1 MKKIT
6 LMLCACAMAFAGLL
20 VSCNNGSEYIN
31 ASGVSYD
38 YKYKVTGT
46 IKEATA
52 SGAVAAPSK
61 TSDVYTFTKA
71 VGKVN
76 WWESENSYGDVPTYW
91 IEASGYA
98 DEVYTNSSSVETK
111 YYKEDISLPFY
122 YLEKFEDGFY
132 INLQNL
138 NANNYVYQQNQKGK
152 YAKVTLDG
160 DFGDDEFTLTY
171 EYTLETG
178 TNNETTVN
186 TKTYSGTVKFSSVAE

>member
-31 ASGVSYD
+31 ASGVSYNYN
-38 YKYKVTGT
+38 YKITGT
-46 IKEATA
+46 IKEAT
-52 SGAVAAPSK
+52 SDGAVASPEK
-61 TSDVYTFTKA
+61 TSTDYTFTKA
-71 VGKVN
+71 TGYVN
-76 WWESENSYGDVPTYW
+76 WYENENSYGDVPTYY
-91 IEASGYA
+91 IGASGYA
-98 DEVYTNSSSVETK
+98 DKTYTNAASVETK
-111 YYKEDISLPFY
+111 SYKNDANLPFWQ
-122 YLEKFEDGFY
+122 LEKFEDGFY
-132 INLQNL
+132 INLDNVSSQHE
-138 NANNYVYQQNQKGK
+138 KGK

-178 TNNETTVN
+178 TNDETTVH